1 MLLYTPSSYFYTIYI
16 LYLDIS
22 SCRVYSY
29 NWNVLLIDGR
39 SRYMNKIIKEYME
52 KMHWDITRWQLGIRV
67 SGNVQSE
74 NKKIVIDASGEEEGW
89 I

>member
-1 MLLYTPSSYFYTIYI
+1 
-16 LYLDIS
+16 
-22 SCRVYSY
+22 
-29 NWNVLLIDGR
+29 
-39 SRYMNKIIKEYME
+39 MNKVIKEYME

-74 NKKIVIDASGEEEGW
+74 NKKLLIDASGEEEGW

>member
-29 NWNVLLIDGR
+29 NWNVLLIAGR
-39 SRYMNKIIKEYME
+39 NRYMNKVIKEYME